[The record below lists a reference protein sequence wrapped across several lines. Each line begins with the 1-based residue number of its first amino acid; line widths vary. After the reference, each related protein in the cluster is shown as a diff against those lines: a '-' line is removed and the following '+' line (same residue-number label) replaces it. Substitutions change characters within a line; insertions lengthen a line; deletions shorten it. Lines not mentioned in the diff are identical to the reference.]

1 MMVTKEQ
8 YDNLYRR
15 MATSGKPEYMKVF
28 GSVMNEMMEWMIFN
42 KPDLAET
49 MVGKLESINWK
60 NYLTP
65 QEAEAIVA
73 NMRPAAIWPMDAW
86 RMAMESMGIDLEEE
100 PYYNKCALW
109 VEMNKQYSDHA
120 DTIATTILQEP
131 LGDIPDERII
141 LMIRALAIDVLKDK
155 DGNYSIRRYF
165 NL

>member
-1 MMVTKEQ
+1 MMATKEQ

-49 MVGKLESINWK
+49 WLSKLESINWK

-73 NMRPAAIWPMDAW
+73 EMKPAARWTMDSW
-86 RMAMESMGIDLEEE
+86 RRTMESMGVALEEE
-100 PYYNKCALW
+100 PYYNRCALW

-120 DTIATTILQEP
+120 DTIATTILQES
-131 LGDIPDERII
+131 LGDIPEDRLI
-141 LMIRALAIDVLKDK
+141 LMIRSLAIDVLKDK
-155 DGNYSIRRYF
+155 DGVYSIRKYF
-165 NL
+165 DL